1 MNTINY
7 KNITDSQDF
16 YLVSG
21 YKNIEIPWYVT
32 QPIMDI
38 TRPDG
43 VDKDDYYLEKNNK
56 VLVASGEQS
65 FLYLM
70 VKGLLPEGYYQGT
83 TPCFRF
89 EKIDALHRK
98 TFIKNELIYA
108 CYDIKQN
115 LDSNLEK
122 IIDNTKTFFG
132 SKLKDNIKVVEVK
145 QSNSIINYDLMYN
158 GFELGSYGIRKYMNM
173 KWVYGTGCAEPRL
186 SFIQKNKK

>member
-7 KNITDSQDF
+7 KNITDSQDL
-16 YLVSG
+16 YSKLG
-21 YKNIEIPWYVT
+21 YQNIEIPWYVT
-32 QPIMDI
+32 KPIMEI

-43 VDKDDYYLEKNNK
+43 VDKNDYYLEKNNK

-70 VKGLLPEGYYQGT
+70 VKGLLPEGYYQGV

-89 EKIDALHRK
+89 EEIDALHRK

-108 CYDIKQN
+108 SYDIKN
-115 LDSNLEK
+115 GLETELDK
-122 IIDNTKTFFG
+122 IINDAKTFFDL
-132 SKLKDNIKVVEVK
+132 KLKDNVDIVEVT
-145 QSNSIINYDLMYN
+145 QSNSIINFDLMYN
-158 GFELGSYGIRKYMNM
+158 GHELGSYGIRSYMNM

-186 SFIQKNKK
+186 SFIEKNI